1 MCVFLARLPS
11 FGHIQTVAD
20 INFKRKTLK
29 VTEVEL
35 TMINTYSPEGLLFG
49 TPQNRELLSMGRAGL
64 ERAME
69 RGLIMESTALL
80 CDGDMNIHVDLRGAI
95 GIIPKGEVCL
105 SREGEDTK
113 DIAIITRVGKP
124 VCFKVTSIEERGGR
138 TVAYLSRRAAQIEC
152 KRNYVNDLIPGDI
165 IPARVTHLEN
175 FGAFV
180 DIGCG
185 IVSLLSV
192 DCISV
197 SRFSHPKDRLYSGM
211 LINTVVKLIDYE
223 RDRIFVSM
231 RELLGTWREN
241 ADAFSAGQTVAG
253 IIRSVES
260 YGVFVE
266 LAPNLAGLA
275 ELRDDIPFLREGDVC
290 GRMAAVYIKSII
302 PERMK
307 IKLVLVDSYRG
318 ELGAPALRYFIDCD
332 KVRHIDSWRY
342 SPPECG
348 KVIETVF

>member
-1 MCVFLARLPS
+1 
-11 FGHIQTVAD
+11 
-20 INFKRKTLK
+20 
-29 VTEVEL
+29 
-35 TMINTYSPEGLLFG
+35 MINTYKPEGLIMG
-49 TPQNRELLSMGRAGL
+49 SAQNRELLSLGRLGL

-69 RGLIMESTALL
+69 RGIIMESTALL
-80 CDGDMNIHVDLRGAI
+80 CDSDMNIHVDLRGI
-95 GIIPKGEVCL
+95 TGIIPKSEVCL
-105 SREGEDTK
+105 CREGEEIK

-124 VCFKVTSIEERGGR
+124 VCFKVTSIEDKGGR
-138 TVAYLSRRAAQIEC
+138 AVAYLSRREAQIEC
-152 KRNYVNDLIPGDI
+152 KRNYIDDLIPGDI
-165 IPARVTHLEN
+165 ICSRVTHLEN

-211 LINTVVKLIDYE
+211 VINTVVKFIDYE

-231 RELLGTWREN
+231 RELLGTWAEN
-241 ADAFSAGQTVAG
+241 AALFTPGQTVAG

-266 LAPNLAGLA
+266 LMPNFAGLA
-275 ELRDDIPFLREGDVC
+275 EIRDDIPFLRDGDAC

-307 IKLVLVDSYRG
+307 IKLVLIDSYKG
-318 ELGAPALRYFIDCD
+318 ELGTPSLDYFIDCN
-332 KVRHIDSWRY
+332 KITHLDSWRY
-342 SPPECG
+342 SPPECN
-348 KVIETVF
+348 KVIETIF

>member
-1 MCVFLARLPS
+1 
-11 FGHIQTVAD
+11 
-20 INFKRKTLK
+20 
-29 VTEVEL
+29 
-35 TMINTYSPEGLLFG
+35 MINMYKPEGLIMG
-49 TPQNRELLSMGRAGL
+49 SVQNRELLSMGRAGI
-64 ERAME
+64 ERALE
-69 RGLIMESTALL
+69 KGIILESTALL
-80 CDGDMNIHVDLRGAI
+80 CDGDMNLHVDLRGVT
-95 GIIPKGEVCL
+95 GIIPKDEVCL
-105 SREGEDTK
+105 CREGEEVK
-113 DIAIITRVGKP
+113 DIAVITRVGKP
-124 VCFKVTSIEERGGR
+124 VCFKVTSIEEKCGK
-138 TVAYLSRRAAQIEC
+138 VIAYLSRREAQLEC
-152 KRNYVNDLIPGDI
+152 KRNYIDDLIPGDI
-165 IPARVTHLEN
+165 VASRVTHLES

-211 LINTVVKLIDYE
+211 VINTVIKYIDYE

-231 RELLGTWREN
+231 RELLGTWAEN
-241 ADAFSAGQTVAG
+241 AALFTPGQTVAG

-260 YGVFVE
+260 YGVFIE

-275 ELRDDIPFLREGDVC
+275 ELRDDIPFLRDIDIC

-307 IKLVLVDSYRG
+307 IKLVLVDSYKG
-318 ELGAPALRYFIDCD
+318 DPGAPSLEYFIDFD
-332 KVRHIDSWRY
+332 KVKHIDSWRY
-342 SPPECG
+342 SPPECN